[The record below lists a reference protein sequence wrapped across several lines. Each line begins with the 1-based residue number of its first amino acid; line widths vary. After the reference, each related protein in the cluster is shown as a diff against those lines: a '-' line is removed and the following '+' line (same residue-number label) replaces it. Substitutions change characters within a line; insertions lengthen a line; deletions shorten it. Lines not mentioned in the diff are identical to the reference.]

1 MLRDRPRLLVVDEDP
16 ARRFELTATLSAR
29 FDAWAL
35 PAEEDP
41 LRTARNQRP
50 DVVVV
55 VYGGRRTDD
64 GLRLIRALRTDTR
77 PIERVAAIEVGA
89 RPRGGFVA
97 MELWMADGWLALPNP
112 PEAVEAFVGAVWRGE
127 RPKVS
132 AVSEPGAVRRLIQ
145 RFRSGPT
152 SLS

>member
-16 ARRFELTATLSAR
+16 ARRIELTATLSGS

-35 PAEEDP
+35 PAGEDA

-55 VYGGRRTDD
+55 VYGGRRTEE

-77 PIERVAAIEVGA
+77 PIDRVAAVEFGG
-89 RPRGGFVA
+89 RPRGAFVA

-112 PEAVEAFVGAVWRGE
+112 AAATEAFVSAVWRGE
-127 RPKVS
+127 RPRVP
-132 AVSEPGAVRRLIQ
+132 AVGEKGAIRKLLQ

>member
-16 ARRFELTATLSAR
+16 ARRIELTATLSGT

-50 DVVVV
+50 DLVVVV
-55 VYGGRRTDD
+55 FGGRRGED

-77 PIERVAAIEVGA
+77 PIQRVAAIEVGA
-89 RPRGGFVA
+89 RPRGAFVA

-127 RPKVS
+127 RPKIP
-132 AVSEPGAVRRLIQ
+132 ATNTPGKVRRLLK

-152 SLS
+152 SVS